1 MDYVKVCEIIEEDYY
16 KMGNMKLFLEAIG
29 ADGLEAIKE
38 YCNSLEYVYN
48 WDDNGYIYAFLKDM
62 IIYCLND
69 YRVVDSTKYTEILYN
84 LFKDY

>member
-1 MDYVKVCEIIEEDYY
+1 MSYLKVCEIIEKNYY
-16 KMGNMKLFLEAIG
+16 KLGNMELFLEAIG

-48 WDDNGYIYAFLKDM
+48 WDDDGYIYAFLQDM
-62 IIYCLND
+62 IICYLND
-69 YRVVDSTKYTEILYN
+69 YRVYDVTKYTEVLYN